1 MSWDRTVDPV
11 PGPDMRFGCAAWLQM
26 MRQWI
31 THTRGGAPDARIA
44 SHGGQEPL
52 DGRFLAREVLAQC

>member
-1 MSWDRTVDPV
+1 
-11 PGPDMRFGCAAWLQM
+11 MRFGCAAWLQM